1 MNFYIRFLMLF
12 LCGVVQV
19 FFAIHLLLDL
29 DIFQLPSDLMFI
41 PGVLIILTSIVLVL
55 SYYYG
60 NEEIN
65 NKLYDE
71 YAADRFYRLGNLV
84 K

>member
-1 MNFYIRFLMLF
+1 MLF

-19 FFAIHLLLDL
+19 FFAIHLLFDL
-29 DIFQLPSDLMFI
+29 GILQLPSNLMFI
-41 PGVLIILTSIVLVL
+41 PGILIILTSIVLVI

-60 NEEIN
+60 KEGIN
-65 NKLYDE
+65 NKTWVS
-71 YAADRFYRLGNLV
+71 LGLALILICIQILWKN